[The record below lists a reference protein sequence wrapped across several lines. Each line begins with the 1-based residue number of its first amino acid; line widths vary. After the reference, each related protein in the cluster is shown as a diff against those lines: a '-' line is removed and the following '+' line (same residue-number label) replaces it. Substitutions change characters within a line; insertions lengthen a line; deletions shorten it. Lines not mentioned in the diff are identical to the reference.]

1 MSTDLGLTLE
11 ELSERTGA
19 TQQALRQWCSLG
31 LLGAKPDESFG
42 PKDVEQARI
51 IDLCVRRGFDAEVIA
66 RAEAR
71 EKIVSRYLDQ
81 VFPNGISDTYS
92 LAQTAELTSLDADL
106 VGRLWDAIAPE
117 ELADRTHS
125 EDIEMLRGWK
135 IALDAGLPEEALFQL
150 VRVYVDALA
159 RVAEAEARL
168 FHFYVHDR
176 LKDAG
181 LSASEVLAASQAA
194 SGRMREL
201 IEPAVL
207 YFHRRGMARAL
218 REDMLL
224 HLAEYVGPVDRSGTP
239 AQLRL
244 AIAFL
249 DLASFTPLT
258 ESMGD
263 VAAAE
268 VVERFSELVRD
279 VVHRCHGQVVERI
292 GDAFMLVFAEP
303 RSAVACA
310 LEIERRSTEERQF
323 TAVRGGV
330 HFGPVLYREGGY
342 VGSNVNIA
350 SRVAAEAARHQIL
363 VTAAV
368 RSEVSDLPDVEF
380 VPLGKRAL
388 KGIAEAPELFEARA
402 RGPKPTA
409 KVIDPVCGM
418 ELAPAEVAARLSVEG
433 HERAFCSDTCLR
445 MFVEAPEKYGT

>member
-1 MSTDLGLTLE
+1 MTHPGLTLE
-11 ELSERTGA
+11 ELSGRTGA
-19 TQQALRQWCSLG
+19 SLHALREWCSLG
-31 LLGAKPDESFG
+31 LLGASTEESFS
-42 PKDVEQARI
+42 PEDVERARI

-71 EKIVSRYLDQ
+71 EKILSRYLDQ
-81 VFPNGISDTYS
+81 VFPNGIGATYS
-92 LAQTAELTSLDADL
+92 LAQTAEMAGLDAEL
-106 VGRLWDAIAPE
+106 VERLWEAIASE
-117 ELADRTHS
+117 DLAERTHP
-125 EDIEMLRGWK
+125 EDVEMLRGWK
-135 IALDAGLPEEALFQL
+135 VALDAGLPEEALFQV
-150 VRVYVDALA
+150 VRVYVDALG
-159 RVAEAEARL
+159 RVAEAEAHL
-168 FHFYVHDR
+168 FHFYVHER

-181 LSASEVLAASQAA
+181 LSGPEVVAATEVA
-194 SGRMREL
+194 SGRMRAL

-224 HLAEYVGPVDRSGTP
+224 HLAEYAGPVDRPDTP

-263 VAAAE
+263 VAAAD
-268 VVERFSELVRD
+268 VVERFSELVRE
-279 VVHRCHGQVVERI
+279 VVNRHHGRVVERI
-292 GDAFMLVFAEP
+292 GDAFMLVFTEP

-310 LEIERRSTEERQF
+310 LEIELRSTAEPQF

-350 SRVAAEAARHQIL
+350 SRVAGEAGRHQLL

-368 RSEVSDLPDVEF
+368 RGEASDFPDVEF

-388 KGIAEAPELFEARA
+388 KGVTEAPELFEARA
-402 RGPKPTA
+402 RSQKRTA

-418 ELAPAEVAARLSVEG
+418 ELAPTEVAARLSVEG
-433 HERAFCSDTCLR
+433 RERAFCSETCLR
-445 MFVEAPEKYGT
+445 MFVEAPEKYRQ

>member
-1 MSTDLGLTLE
+1 MTGLDT
-11 ELSERTGA
+11 ELVKRLWEAIRSED
-19 TQQALRQWCSLG
+19 
-31 LLGAKPDESFG
+31 PDERIH
-42 PKDVEQARI
+42 PEDV
-51 IDLCVRRGFDAEVIA
+51 
-66 RAEAR
+66 
-71 EKIVSRYLDQ
+71 
-81 VFPNGISDTYS
+81 
-92 LAQTAELTSLDADL
+92 
-106 VGRLWDAIAPE
+106 
-117 ELADRTHS
+117 
-125 EDIEMLRGWK
+125 EMLRGWK
-135 IALDAGLPEEALFQL
+135 VALDAGFPEEALFQ
-150 VRVYVDALA
+150 VERVYVDALG
-159 RVAEAEARL
+159 RVAEAEAHL
-168 FHFYVHDR
+168 FHFYVHER

-181 LSASEVLAASQAA
+181 LSGPQVVAATEVA

-224 HLAEYVGPVDRSGTP
+224 HLAEYAGPVDRPDTP

-268 VVERFSELVRD
+268 VVERFSELVRE
-279 VVHRCHGQVVERI
+279 VVNRYHGRVVERI
-292 GDAFMLVFAEP
+292 GDAFMLVFSEP

-310 LEIERRSTEERQF
+310 LEVDSRTTVEPQF

-350 SRVAAEAARHQIL
+350 SRVAGEARRHQVL

-368 RSEVSDLPDVEF
+368 RTEASGLPDVEF
-380 VPLGKRAL
+380 VPLGRRAH
-388 KGIAEAPELFEARA
+388 KGLAESPELFEARA
-402 RGPKPTA
+402 RGRKSTA

-433 HERAFCSDTCLR
+433 SERAFCSETCLR
-445 MFVEAPEKYGT
+445 MFVEAPQKYRR

>member
-1 MSTDLGLTLE
+1 
-11 ELSERTGA
+11 
-19 TQQALRQWCSLG
+19 
-31 LLGAKPDESFG
+31 
-42 PKDVEQARI
+42 
-51 IDLCVRRGFDAEVIA
+51 VIA
-66 RAEAR
+66 A
-71 EKIVSRYLDQ
+71 
-81 VFPNGISDTYS
+81 T
-92 LAQTAELTSLDADL
+92 
-106 VGRLWDAIAPE
+106 
-117 ELADRTHS
+117 
-125 EDIEMLRGWK
+125 
-135 IALDAGLPEEALFQL
+135 
-150 VRVYVDALA
+150 
-159 RVAEAEARL
+159 
-168 FHFYVHDR
+168 
-176 LKDAG
+176 
-181 LSASEVLAASQAA
+181 EVA
-194 SGRMREL
+194 SGRMRAL

-224 HLAEYVGPVDRSGTP
+224 HLAEYAGPVDRPDTP

-263 VAAAE
+263 VAAAKI
-268 VVERFSELVRD
+268 VDRFSELVRE
-279 VVHRCHGQVVERI
+279 VVNRHHGRVVERI

-310 LEIERRSTEERQF
+310 LEIDRRSTAEPQF

-350 SRVAAEAARHQIL
+350 SRVAGEARRHQVL

-368 RSEVSDLPDVEF
+368 RNEASGLPDVEF

-388 KGIAEAPELFEARA
+388 KGVAEAPELFEARA
-402 RGPKPTA
+402 RSQKRTA

-433 HERAFCSDTCLR
+433 SERAFCSETCLR
-445 MFVEAPEKYGT
+445 MFVEAPEKYR